1 MIKRGVLFQGV
12 FVPCFSHQKNDLEYF
27 MEALTESLDVYEKA
41 LEKGFEKFLVGEP
54 TKPVFR
60 KIL

>member
-1 MIKRGVLFQGV
+1 LFQGV
-12 FVPCFSHQKNDLEYF
+12 FVPCFSHTKTDVDF
-27 MEALTESLDVYEKA
+27 FAEAMSESLEVYSMA
-41 LEKGFEKFLVGEP
+41 LEKGYQHYLVGEP